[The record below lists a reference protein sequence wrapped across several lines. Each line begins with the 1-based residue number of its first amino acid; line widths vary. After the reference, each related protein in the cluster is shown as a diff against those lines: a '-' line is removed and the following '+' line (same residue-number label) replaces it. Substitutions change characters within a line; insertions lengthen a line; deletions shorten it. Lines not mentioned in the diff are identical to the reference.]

1 MTSISCLKPRNR
13 SLPRSVLLVI
23 LVTTLLCS
31 RINYA
36 GAALHDHKTIQAAAV
51 EFVRNQIPDDIVIK
65 SIEAGKVDSRL
76 RFRQCSQPL
85 DVRSTMNKSIAR
97 NWTISIR
104 CNDTESWSLYLPVKA
119 ELSRKMLIS
128 KTTITRGELITADKI
143 KLVDQEINQKNHKHF
158 SSISDVI
165 GREAR
170 KTIRPDQVL
179 NSTMLQKAYL
189 VRKKESV
196 MIYAQNSRLRIS
208 MQGTALKNGR
218 HNEMI
223 PVRNNSSR
231 KIIEALV
238 VDRGV
243 VAINF

>member
-1 MTSISCLKPRNR
+1 MTLISCLNPCHR
-13 SLPRSVLLVI
+13 SLPRAVWLVI

-36 GAALHDHKTIQAAAV
+36 GTALHDHKTIQAAAV
-51 EFVRNQIPDDIVIK
+51 EFVRAQIPDDIVIK

-85 DVRSTMNKSIAR
+85 ETQSSINKNITR

-104 CNDTESWSLYLPVKA
+104 CNDKASWSLYLPVKA
-119 ELSRKMLIS
+119 ELTRKMLVS
-128 KTTITRGELITADKI
+128 KTTITRGELITADKV
-143 KLVDQEINQKNHKHF
+143 KLVSQEISQKNRKHF

-223 PVRNNSSR
+223 PIRNNSSK